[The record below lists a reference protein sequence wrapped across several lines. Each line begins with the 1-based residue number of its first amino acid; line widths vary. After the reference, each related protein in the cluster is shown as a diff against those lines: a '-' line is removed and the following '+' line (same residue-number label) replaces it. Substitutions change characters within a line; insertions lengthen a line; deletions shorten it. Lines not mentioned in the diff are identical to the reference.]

1 MILHLVT
8 DEKFTDYAIK
18 HFSAFVGSS
27 EFVMVTY
34 FDVPLRYLQLAENVR
49 VVRYKSEEY
58 QQLLDFL
65 PNYTTVL
72 SHGLFESWQHE
83 IILAAPSSV
92 KVAWMCW
99 GGELYGLPQ
108 CRMQFL
114 SLSAKFLYYT
124 KRFIHWLKG
133 IKDNAEISRVPLS
146 VFQRIDYCLTD
157 EREEC
162 DFANQLLGTNMRHLW
177 YNYYSI
183 EETIGALADSQVN
196 GMNILLGNS
205 STFESNHIMVLR
217 KLRKMD
223 LDIAQII
230 LPLSYGDS
238 WLRARLIQW
247 GKLFIPKHY
256 SALTTFMPREEY
268 NRIMQSCGVVVMPHY
283 RPQAFGNILTAL
295 WMGAKVFLSEKNIV
309 YPFYKRLGLHFYT
322 IENDL
327 TQEQIST
334 HLPEESILHNRA
346 ILLAEYSAESMFPR
360 VKSVVEELNT

>member
-18 HFSAFVGSS
+18 HFSAFAGSS

-34 FDVPLRYLQLAENVR
+34 FDAPLRYLQLAENVR
-49 VVRYKSEEY
+49 VVRYRSEEY
-58 QQLLDFL
+58 RQLLDSL
-65 PNYTTVL
+65 ANYSAIL

-83 IILAAPSSV
+83 VVLAAPSSV

-99 GGELYGLPQ
+99 GGELYGLQQ

-114 SLSAKFLYYT
+114 SPSAKMLYFT
-124 KRFIHWLKG
+124 KQFIHWLKR
-133 IKDNAEISRVPLS
+133 IKYDAEISRVPLS

-162 DFANQLLGTNMRHLW
+162 DFANQLLGTKMRHLW

-183 EETIGALADSQVN
+183 EETIGALADSQVK

-223 LDIAQII
+223 LGRTQVI

-238 WLRARLIQW
+238 WLRARLMQW
-247 GKLFIPKHY
+247 GRMFMPKHY
-256 SALTTFMPREEY
+256 SALTTFMPRQEY
-268 NRIMQSCGVVVMPHY
+268 NRIMQSCGVVIMSHY

-322 IENDL
+322 IEHDF

-334 HLPEESILHNRA
+334 PLPEEYIQHNRA
-346 ILLAEYSAESMFPR
+346 ILAAEYSAEAMLPR
-360 VKSVVEELNT
+360 VKSVVEELNA